1 MAEIVNVLRG
11 PIHSSE
17 IPDWD
22 IDDDGFGLPY
32 GEGYVLTATVRDDR
46 GVLYEEDL
54 IYEDFDDAMEI
65 VDHFCNQIVPYK
77 WVDTF

>member
-1 MAEIVNVLRG
+1 MVEIVNVLRG

-32 GEGYVLTATVRDDR
+32 GEGYVLTATVRNDR

-65 VDHFCNQIVPYK
+65 VDHFCDQIVPYK
-77 WVDTF
+77 WMDTF

>member
-1 MAEIVNVLRG
+1 MVKIVNVLSG

-32 GEGYVLTATVRDDR
+32 GEGYVLTVTLRDER
-46 GVLYEEDL
+46 GVLHEEDL
-54 IYEDFDDAMEI
+54 IFQDFYDAMEI
-65 VDHFCNQIVPYK
+65 VDHFCDQIIPLE
-77 WVDTF
+77 WEDTF

>member
-1 MAEIVNVLRG
+1 MVQIVNVLRG

-22 IDDDGFGLPY
+22 IDYDGFGLPY

-65 VDHFCNQIVPYK
+65 VDHFCDQIIPLD
-77 WVDTF
+77 WEDTF